1 MFDCHIRRASQQ
13 ESGLPEPGNVESDH
27 PPQAPSMNQRSHTP
41 EQKEQAFTEPAVRQ
55 KPALLCVCNTEI
67 KSEWFRFFVRIGLD
81 SVFAQ
86 IVLAEVL
93 SKVHYI
99 YLARIPFIP

>member
-41 EQKEQAFTEPAVRQ
+41 EQKEQAFTEH
-55 KPALLCVCNTEI
+55 CV
-67 KSEWFRFFVRIGLD
+67 W
-81 SVFAQ
+81 
-86 IVLAEVL
+86 
-93 SKVHYI
+93 
-99 YLARIPFIP
+99 